1 MKANFFNRMKKI
13 TGTALVIALMTTG
26 CAFAAP
32 QPRDNFG
39 GRDGGPQM
47 MQPAPAH
54 RNMQP
59 APGRDD
65 GHRNQPR
72 QQYRPQ
78 PEPQRRGGDGGGVI
92 AGAVIG
98 AIIGSLASQNR

>member
-32 QPRDNFG
+32 QPRENFG

-59 APGRDD
+59 APEETTVTEINRASS
-65 GHRNQPR
+65 
-72 QQYRPQ
+72 
-78 PEPQRRGGDGGGVI
+78 I
-92 AGAVIG
+92 ARSPSHSA
-98 AIIGSLASQNR
+98 AAATAAESSRER